1 MVCNRHGN
9 NVVCEGNGNNVVR
22 DGHGNNVDCGGHEI
36 DVGSGG
42 HVGPLKEDKGQRPHH
57 TPQIH
62 PPSGDVDGDQITTN
76 MDDGKPPITPDQ
88 HKLLNL
94 KQQQQFLDTQPHH
107 LQQRMLL
114 LQQMQQQQKLQQ
126 AISRFPSNIDA
137 HLRPLQRPTINQQQ
151 QPNNNP
157 NLQNPNPNPNPMSLN
172 SQIRPANRTQTQT
185 QTPPAN
191 QTEMQMAY
199 QDAWR
204 VCHPDFKRPFA
215 SLEDA
220 CERLLPYHVVA
231 DYEAEED
238 DRILDSDTT
247 GQVLSRTQQWDQ
259 SIANKVSEFTAT
271 FEKQVL
277 AFNIISRKRAIG
289 EFRSEERLLI
299 EQALVQEERRSLL
312 EARAEMEKQQKAG
325 REANMRMAAMAQAEQ
340 ARAEMMARGPIRA
353 SAMGSMGEQEPEVN
367 AEDAMEGWNNNGN
380 GNNNQRDE
388 KEPSEDFLN
397 DEERENGDV
406 GIQSD
411 WREGDEF
418 DLNTR

>member
-1 MVCNRHGN
+1 M
-9 NVVCEGNGNNVVR
+9 
-22 DGHGNNVDCGGHEI
+22 
-36 DVGSGG
+36 
-42 HVGPLKEDKGQRPHH
+42 EDAKSSQ
-57 TPQIH
+57 Q
-62 PPSGDVDGDQITTN
+62 QQYLMLQQQQN
-76 MDDGKPPITPDQ
+76 QQ
-88 HKLLNL
+88 H
-94 KQQQQFLDTQPHH
+94 QQQQFL
-107 LQQRMLL
+107 L
-114 LQQMQQQQKLQQ
+114 LQQIQQQQHKQQQ

-137 HLRPLQRPTINQQQ
+137 HLRPLQRPIANHQQQ
-151 QPNNNP
+151 QQQQNSNP
-157 NLQNPNPNPNPMSLN
+157 NAMALN
-172 SQIRPANRTQTQT
+172 SQIRAPNRTQV
-185 QTPPAN
+185 PSPAN
-191 QTEMQMAY
+191 QVELQMAY

-204 VCHPDFKRPFA
+204 VCHPDFKRPFT

-238 DRILDSDTT
+238 DRILDSDTM

-299 EQALVQEERRSLL
+299 EQALFQEERRSLM

-325 REANMRMAAMAQAEQ
+325 REAQAANMRMAAMAQAEQ
-340 ARAEMMARGPIRA
+340 ARAEMMARAPIRA
-353 SAMGSMGEQEPEVN
+353 SAMGSMGEQEQEVN
-367 AEDAMEGWNNNGN
+367 ADEMMNGWNDND
-380 GNNNQRDE
+380 NNNQRDE

-397 DEERENGDV
+397 DEERENGDTGV
-406 GIQSD
+406 QSD
-411 WREGDEF
+411 WREGGEF

>member
-1 MVCNRHGN
+1 M
-9 NVVCEGNGNNVVR
+9 
-22 DGHGNNVDCGGHEI
+22 
-36 DVGSGG
+36 
-42 HVGPLKEDKGQRPHH
+42 EDSKTLQ
-57 TPQIH
+57 Q
-62 PPSGDVDGDQITTN
+62 QQQYLLLQQQQN
-76 MDDGKPPITPDQ
+76 QQ
-88 HKLLNL
+88 HQ
-94 KQQQQFLDTQPHH
+94 QQQQFL
-107 LQQRMLL
+107 L
-114 LQQMQQQQKLQQ
+114 LQQIQQQQQQKQQQ

-137 HLRPLQRPTINQQQ
+137 HLRPLQRPIINQQIQ
-151 QPNNNP
+151 QIQ
-157 NLQNPNPNPNPMSLN
+157 QNPNPNANANANANAMTMN
-172 SQIRPANRTQTQT
+172 SQQVRSRTQVN
-185 QTPPAN
+185 PSGSVPAN
-191 QTEMQMAY
+191 QVELQMAY

-238 DRILDSDTT
+238 DRILDSDTM

-289 EFRSEERLLI
+289 EFRSEERLLV
-299 EQALVQEERRSLL
+299 EQALFQEERRSLM
-312 EARAEMEKQQKAG
+312 EARTELEKQQKAG
-325 REANMRMAAMAQAEQ
+325 REAHAANMRMAAMAQAEQ
-340 ARAEMMARGPIRA
+340 ARAEMMARAPIRA
-353 SAMGSMGEQEPEVN
+353 SAMGSMGEQEHEVN
-367 AEDAMEGWNNNGN
+367 PDEMMNGWNDNSNN
-380 GNNNQRDE
+380 NNNQRDE

-397 DEERENGDV
+397 DEERENGDT

-411 WREGDEF
+411 WREGGEF

>member
-1 MVCNRHGN
+1 
-9 NVVCEGNGNNVVR
+9 
-22 DGHGNNVDCGGHEI
+22 
-36 DVGSGG
+36 
-42 HVGPLKEDKGQRPHH
+42 
-57 TPQIH
+57 
-62 PPSGDVDGDQITTN
+62 
-76 MDDGKPPITPDQ
+76 MDDGKPAITPDQ
-88 HKLLNL
+88 HKQQLL
-94 KQQQQFLDTQPHH
+94 KQQFLDTQQQQQQPHH

-137 HLRPLQRPTINQQQ
+137 HLRPLQRPVINQQQQ
-151 QPNNNP
+151 QPNNP
-157 NLQNPNPNPNPMSLN
+157 NLQQNPNPNSNPMSLN
-172 SQIRPANRTQTQT
+172 SQIRPTNRTQTQK
-185 QTPPAN
+185 PPAN
-191 QTEMQMAY
+191 QAEMQMAY

-367 AEDAMEGWNNNGN
+367 AEDAMDGWNNNGN

-388 KEPSEDFLN
+388 KEPLEDFLN
-397 DEERENGDV
+397 DEERENGDA

-411 WREGDEF
+411 WREGAEF